1 MTSDPLILK
10 PCVIRVQSCC
20 IDLSRN
26 GLMTGENGEDGQNA
40 QKKLLQF
47 VESSLELI
55 MEPQIGIVESKL
67 HGKKSQAILVTTFLI
82 TYCIIRLSNS

>member
-1 MTSDPLILK
+1 MTSDPPILK

-26 GLMTGENGEDGQNA
+26 GLMTGENGVDGQNA

-55 MEPQIGIVESKL
+55 MEPQIGIVESNYMETNVI
-67 HGKKSQAILVTTFLI
+67 HYMTFQCMFI
-82 TYCIIRLSNS
+82 

>member
-20 IDLSRN
+20 IGLSRN
-26 GLMTGENGEDGQNA
+26 GSMTGENGVDGQNA

-47 VESSLELI
+47 VESSLESI
-55 MEPQIGIVESKL
+55 MEPQIGIVEPKL
-67 HGKKSQAILVTTFLI
+67 NGNKSQAVLVTTISYNLLCNTTI
-82 TYCIIRLSNS
+82 